1 MMGRVGMSKQKTK
14 QLTSKIQ
21 MCILSALH
29 LLLLKPNPPLLG
41 GGDQLLDRD
50 LQPKPPR
57 LPAGDLDLDLLL

>member
-1 MMGRVGMSKQKTK
+1 
-14 QLTSKIQ
+14 

>member
-1 MMGRVGMSKQKTK
+1 MILK
-14 QLTSKIQ
+14 
-21 MCILSALH
+21 CIVTTVH
-29 LLLLKPNPPLLG
+29 LLLLNPNPPLRG